1 MVLPAVSFPD
11 QIRRW
16 TDPLSGSHIV
26 ACFECGHCVKIPK
39 EVVTL
44 YCPSCNAPIE
54 IAAYDVT
61 GLETHVIRTRGS
73 VVIQTR
79 AHYDGPKLVAGRLE
93 VHGILASEYACED
106 LVLGRLAKLEKAGTQ
121 RHLHVIPG
129 GRVAV
134 GFPMQVAEACAGG
147 VLEVPS
153 LEVEGTLYIPRGGA
167 VIADRVSV
175 GGLVL
180 EKGGRLECELE
191 VSPRKRSEEPGANA
205 MPAAASGPPVDIAAG
220 IGER

>member
-16 TDPLSGSHIV
+16 TEPSSGV
-26 ACFECGHCVKIPK
+26 RFAACFECGHRAEISKD
-39 EVVTL
+39 VVTL
-44 YCPSCNAPIE
+44 FCPSCNAPIE

-61 GLETHVIRTRGS
+61 GLETHIIRTRGS

-79 AHYDGPKLVAGRLE
+79 ARYDGPKLVAGRLE
-93 VHGILASEYACED
+93 VHGALASEYACED
-106 LVLGRLAKLEKAGTQ
+106 LVLGRLAKLEKPGTQ
-121 RHLHVIPG
+121 CHLHVMPG

-134 GFPMQVAEACAGG
+134 GFDMQVAAACAGG
-147 VLEVPS
+147 VLEVRS
-153 LEVEGTLYIPRGGA
+153 LDVAGTLYIPRGGA

-191 VSPRKRSEEPGANA
+191 ISPRKQPKEP
-205 MPAAASGPPVDIAAG
+205 ASPIP
-220 IGER
+220 